1 MKEHSRL
8 VKHPLLLLA
17 GGVLL
22 IAGHVIIF
30 NRLLHAGM
38 SLAVVSGLVLLIIV
52 KHLGV
57 FGSLYGLFRRRSLR
71 WKNDGSAR
79 SSQKT

>member
-8 VKHPLLLLA
+8 VKHPLLLLV
-17 GGVLL
+17 GGVVL
-22 IAGHVIIF
+22 IAGHMIFF
-30 NRLLHAGM
+30 NRLRHAGM

-57 FGSLYGLFRRRSLR
+57 FGSLYGLFRRRAQG
-71 WKNDGSAR
+71 WKDDGSVR
-79 SSQKT
+79 PSQKT